1 MRDQAAEL
9 TTDLIAKVRDIDADT
24 ATKLEELKAKLDD
37 LSDTLEEYK
46 LEISSRRVRRQADSC
61 SSLAQQLDKLATLRT
76 ETEELIALAD
86 TILELTILPD
96 DVRTLIETFKDYH
109 ENHLEEINDE
119 EAAKKTE
126 YGASCES
133 TTEDGETLPG
143 STGGNFEYIVLR
155 QVQHFCNPSKTH
167 NLNPNKFY
175 KLYLATQVIYIYSI
189 YIYIQSVHCSNHS
202 LLLASAISVIHCSV
216 CRLIII
222 SSISCSI
229 LHLTWRPSI
238 PNPIHPI
245 PGFGNTLYT
254 KIYVLFCN
262 YGTKQHFSPKSQY
275 FW

>member
-9 TTDLIAKVRDIDADT
+9 TTDLIDQVRDIDADT

-175 KLYLATQVIYIYSI
+175 KLYLATQVIYIYVYSI

-202 LLLASAISVIHCSV
+202 LLLASAISLIHCSV

-238 PNPIHPI
+238 PNPI
-245 PGFGNTLYT
+245 
-254 KIYVLFCN
+254 
-262 YGTKQHFSPKSQY
+262 QM
-275 FW
+275 